1 MSDAFDCE
9 TSVEMSSFGV
19 QQEMFFAVKEMIP
32 EKKEKKNCFSHF
44 KPDLISFLLRL
55 GAVGSYFL
63 KSDLKNYNLEY
74 Y

>member
-32 EKKEKKNCFSHF
+32 EKKEKKIVF
-44 KPDLISFLLRL
+44 LIS
-55 GAVGSYFL
+55 
-63 KSDLKNYNLEY
+63 NPI
-74 Y
+74 

>member
-32 EKKEKKNCFSHF
+32 EKQNKKNRLLFFSF
-44 KPDLISFLLRL
+44 QTRF
-55 GAVGSYFL
+55 
-63 KSDLKNYNLEY
+63 N
-74 Y
+74 

>member
-32 EKKEKKNCFSHF
+32 EKKRKKKLFFSF
-44 KPDLISFLLRL
+44 QTRF
-55 GAVGSYFL
+55 
-63 KSDLKNYNLEY
+63 N
-74 Y
+74 